1 MTEQTFI
8 DLGFER
14 VDVSIEE
21 SGADTPFHYYTIDIG
36 DICIISNADDEAAK
50 EGWEAYIFDS
60 LSMRVKGEG
69 DLEDLV
75 RIIRNNTNG

>member
-36 DICIISNADDEAAK
+36 DICIMSNDNENAET
-50 EGWEAYIFDS
+50 EGWYAFIFDS
-60 LSMRVKGEG
+60 MTLKIKGAG
-69 DLEDLV
+69 DLEVLV
-75 RIIRNNTNG
+75 LLLKNNT

>member
-8 DLGFER
+8 DLGFDR

-36 DICIISNADDEAAK
+36 DICIMSNDNESAET
-50 EGWEAYIFDS
+50 EGWCGFIFDS
-60 LSMRVKGEG
+60 MSLKIKGAG
-69 DLEDLV
+69 DLEVLV
-75 RIIRNNTNG
+75 LLLKNNT